1 MVPKRVLNHFSHPFL
16 GTYEVIQFLELANLE
31 GTPFQSGMTS
41 IPIPS
46 YHGMETTYH
55 TISYHTIPS
64 HLIPYHMI
72 PYHSTHTI
80 PYHSTHTIPYHV
92 IPYHHSNP
100 VTGCLGSFSQNLKII
115 SAGGNTGPLG
125 SIFCGQVLQIFA
137 VISSY
142 KWRLCGECDPLK
154 ISSIGLYPRFW
165 PFTLWIIHHR
175 PLKIARP
182 CNELN
187 IHHK

>member
-1 MVPKRVLNHFSHPFL
+1 VDSIWIKPGKVKTLLYFISPSPIHFSHPFL

-55 TISYHTIPS
+55 SISYHSIPS
-64 HLIPYHMI
+64 LAIPYHI
-72 PYHSTHTI
+72 I

-115 SAGGNTGPLG
+115 SAGCNSGPLG
-125 SIFCGQVLQIFA
+125 SIFYGQVLQIFA
-137 VISSY
+137 VISCY
-142 KWRLCGECDPLK
+142 KWRLYGECDPLK
-154 ISSIGLYPRFW
+154 ISSIGPYPRF
-165 PFTLWIIHHR
+165 
-175 PLKIARP
+175 
-182 CNELN
+182 
-187 IHHK
+187 

>member
-1 MVPKRVLNHFSHPFL
+1 
-16 GTYEVIQFLELANLE
+16 
-31 GTPFQSGMTS
+31 MTS

-55 TISYHTIPS
+55 TMSYHTIPS
-64 HLIPYHMI
+64 HTIPYHTIPLIPY
-72 PYHSTHTI
+72 HTI

-115 SAGGNTGPLG
+115 SAGCNTGPLG

-142 KWRLCGECDPLK
+142 KWRLYSECDALK
-154 ISSIGLYPRFW
+154 ITIIPGFW

-175 PLKIARP
+175 PLKIVYLARP

-187 IHHK
+187 IPHK